1 MWDALN
7 FCLSI
12 SFEVVAILLL
22 NWKKKNLS
30 SSYFLRGLFE
40 CCISQHT
47 CVFMIFL
54 NYLLEWL
61 ISVVFLLL
69 AFLPCHC
76 FSTIFLPPWPQA
88 QQHLWVS
95 WVLCRLVRSCCRQ
108 QSFVWKEMLQLLY
121 GSRLRFSPE
130 GLPVVKLVLSSC
142 LWVQSP
148 AFIQSALNQNQH
160 LTSLLVGRLWAHLLQ
175 MSL

>member
-1 MWDALN
+1 MCDALN
-7 FCLSI
+7 FCLSF

-22 NWKKKNLS
+22 NWKKKNLLYLFS
-30 SSYFLRGLFE
+30 ERSLRVLHFPTYL
-40 CCISQHT
+40 CFHD
-47 CVFMIFL
+47 FL